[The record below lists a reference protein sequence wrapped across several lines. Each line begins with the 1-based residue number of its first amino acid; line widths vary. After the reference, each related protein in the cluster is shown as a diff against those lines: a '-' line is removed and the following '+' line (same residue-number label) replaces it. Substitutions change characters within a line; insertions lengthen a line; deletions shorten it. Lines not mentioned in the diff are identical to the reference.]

1 MIWTNHEF
9 FLRCSL
15 YFLSGNPKSTP
26 YCGPTLLLGWGWGL
40 WFEQIWIYIYSGCLH
55 PDLDFLFTFVCKN
68 SLKTVAPPYRQ
79 WSPFD
84 KLKSTLTVD
93 TSIARFCFSGQIRLN
108 LISNHLIMLC
118 AKFSWNRP
126 SCSREEDGNVKTLL
140 QQQRR
145 PTTHLVQKIL
155 LEPSAQV
162 S

>member
-1 MIWTNHEF
+1 MNF
-9 FLRCSL
+9 FKDVPYIS
-15 YFLSGNPKSTP
+15 FLEIQNPP
-26 YCGPTLLLGWGWGL
+26 LLWPNPSPGVGVGL
-40 WFEQIWIYIYSGCLH
+40 WFEQIWIHIYSGCLH
-55 PDLDFLFTFVCKN
+55 TDLDFLFTFLCKN
-68 SLKTVAPPYRQ
+68 SLKTVAPPYPQ

-84 KLKSTLTVD
+84 NLKSTLTVD
-93 TSIARFCFSGQIRLN
+93 TSITRFCFSGQIRLN
-108 LISNHLIMLC
+108 LISIHLVMLC